1 MPMLWGHYEGL
12 SLTKF
17 TLVPTRQNAII
28 YVFKFGLWSCTST
41 NCLPS
46 LTSNILISTTKVFT
60 HYNIT
65 LGDME
70 VMGF

>member
-1 MPMLWGHYEGL
+1 MPMSWGPYEGL
-12 SLTKF
+12 SLTKLA
-17 TLVPTRQNAII
+17 LVRTRQDDII
-28 YVFKFGLWSCTST
+28 YVSKFGLWSCTLT

-60 HYNIT
+60 HCNIT